1 MLLFS
6 LQCLLLVSRSSREG
20 NDASSLPDT
29 SSVLD
34 LGASRRNIS
43 MEVRTVSGGM
53 FSCDSDILL
62 TITFLIELVEEVGIM
77 QLLQDTKFLA
87 L

>member
-1 MLLFS
+1 
-6 LQCLLLVSRSSREG
+6 
-20 NDASSLPDT
+20 
-29 SSVLD
+29 
-34 LGASRRNIS
+34 